1 MTASYKYKSMN
12 SKGHLVSGTVMAEND
27 LDLESRLKALGLDL
41 IDYRE
46 IRTRKKTAGKGTK
59 VKIRDLIVMCMH
71 LEQLD
76 RAGVPL
82 HDAIADV
89 RDSTESAKLKDVLTG
104 VYESVKT
111 GTLFSQALSA
121 YPRVFNEVFV
131 GLVAAGEKTGNL
143 SMSFVNLGNHL
154 KWTEN
159 IKRKVKKA
167 TRYPIALLVIL
178 SFVITILMMFTVP
191 KMLDFIT
198 SQGFEIPIHTRAL
211 IAVSHAFA
219 DYWYL
224 ILGVPILLIG
234 FIIILYRANESFA
247 YNMDALT
254 LKLPLI
260 GPVVRKIDMARFTN
274 FFAVMFNSG
283 IDVIESLDGAKKV
296 VANRVLRESIEIVKS
311 NVTDGNSITSSLRL
325 SNQFPNLVIRM
336 FKVGEDSGN
345 LNEALENIKFFYDR
359 EVNDAVDSLVGSIQ
373 PILTVVMGIL
383 IFWIIASVFGP
394 LYQSF
399 SKMKF

>member
-1 MTASYKYKSMN
+1 MPSYKYRAIN
-12 SKGHLVSGTVMAEND
+12 SKGHAIRGTVMAENE
-27 LDLESRLKALGLDL
+27 LDLEERLKVLGLDL
-41 IDYRE
+41 IDTKEVRN
-46 IRTRKKTAGKGTK
+46 RKGRSGKNTKIKTK
-59 VKIRDLIVMCMH
+59 DLIIMCMH

-111 GTLFSQALSA
+111 GMLFSQSLAA
-121 YPRVFNEVFV
+121 YPRVFSDVFV

-143 SMSFVNLGNHL
+143 SMSFISLGEHL
-154 KWTEN
+154 KWSDDLR
-159 IKRKVKKA
+159 RKVKKA
-167 TRYPIALLVIL
+167 SRYPIVLLLVL
-178 SFVITILMMFTVP
+178 SAVIAALMMFTVP
-191 KMLDFIT
+191 KMLDFIK

-211 IAVSHAFA
+211 IAVSDAFQN
-219 DYWYL
+219 YWYL
-224 ILGVPILLIG
+224 ILGTPV
-234 FIIILYRANESFA
+234 IIIFGLMLLYRVNEAFA
-247 YNMDALT
+247 YRMDAIT
-254 LKLPLI
+254 LRMPLI
-260 GPVVRKIDMARFTN
+260 GGVTRKIDMARFTN

-283 IDVIESLDGAKKV
+283 IDIIESLEAAKGV
-296 VANRVLRESIEIVKS
+296 VANRVLKESIDVVKN

-345 LNEALENIKFFYDR
+345 LSDALENIKFFYNR
-359 EVNDAVDSLVGSIQ
+359 EVNDAVDALVGAIQ

-383 IFWIIASVFGP
+383 IFWIIAAVFGP
-394 LYQSF
+394 LYSSF